1 MKRKSASGAVQPTEP
16 AEIIEVSDAFDFNN
30 SSGWHSI
37 VEGSDDYLLK
47 IMKGKCCEHC
57 GDSKDLSFKISA
69 KTLTIRCA
77 FCHCVHIFPIEIL
90 DT

>member
-1 MKRKSASGAVQPTEP
+1 MKKKSTPEI
-16 AEIIEVSDAFDFNN
+16 AEIAETVDPADALDFNN
-30 SSGWHSI
+30 STGWHPI

-57 GDSKDLSFKISA
+57 GDSKDLSFKIAA

>member
-1 MKRKSASGAVQPTEP
+1 MSDIEP
-16 AEIIEVSDAFDFNN
+16 VETVDSVVTDDPR
-30 SSGWHSI
+30 GWHAI
-37 VEGSDDYLLK
+37 AEGCDDYLLK

-77 FCHCVHIFPIEIL
+77 FCHCVHIFPIEVF

>member
-1 MKRKSASGAVQPTEP
+1 MTDPEC
-16 AEIIEVSDAFDFNN
+16 AETVDSVVTDD
-30 SSGWHSI
+30 SRGWHSI
-37 VEGSDDYLLK
+37 VEGHDDYLLK

-69 KTLTIRCA
+69 KTLTIRCT
-77 FCHCVHIFPIEIL
+77 FCHCVHIFPIEVM

>member
-1 MKRKSASGAVQPTEP
+1 MSEIEP
-16 AEIIEVSDAFDFNN
+16 VETIDSVVTDDSL
-30 SSGWHSI
+30 GWHAI

-47 IMKGKCCEHC
+47 IMKNKCCEHC

-77 FCHCVHIFPIEIL
+77 FCHCVHIFPIEVF

>member
-1 MKRKSASGAVQPTEP
+1 MKRKNTTETVKSAAP
-16 AEIIEVSDAFDFNN
+16 AETTDFLDFNN
-30 SSGWHSI
+30 SLGWHSI

-77 FCHCVHIFPIEIL
+77 FCHCVHIFPIEVF

>member
-1 MKRKSASGAVQPTEP
+1 MNDIEP
-16 AEIIEVSDAFDFNN
+16 VETIDSVVADESK
-30 SSGWHSI
+30 GWHSI
-37 VEGSDDYLLK
+37 AEGSDDYLLK

-77 FCHCVHIFPIEIL
+77 FCHCVHIFPIEVF

>member
-1 MKRKSASGAVQPTEP
+1 MNDIEPVEAIDAVVSADSL
-16 AEIIEVSDAFDFNN
+16 
-30 SSGWHSI
+30 GWHSI

-77 FCHCVHIFPIEIL
+77 FCHCVHIFPIEVF

>member
-1 MKRKSASGAVQPTEP
+1 MSDIATTEP
-16 AEIIEVSDAFDFNN
+16 VETVDSVVTDD
-30 SSGWHSI
+30 SRGWHSI